1 MLKKIE
7 AVLSVIWEDN
17 HNTMASMNTE
27 IKDFISTMTAV
38 AKDLQEKAHQ
48 KEEDQ
53 YERVCWEKTF
63 VLAQMRPDSRDKEI
77 GELIR
82 KRATDAKII
91 ALLKEQLKDYKQNGA
106 DAEELDE
113 LLQAREEEA
122 VEAVCCG
129 GDQEDRWQEIIDEG
143 REQVFD
149 EVKEWLNKKCW

>member
-1 MLKKIE
+1 
-7 AVLSVIWEDN
+7 
-17 HNTMASMNTE
+17 MASMNTE

-48 KEEDQ
+48 KEEEE
-53 YERVCWEKTF
+53 YERVSWEQTF

-82 KRATDAKII
+82 KRAIDAEII

-113 LLQAREEEA
+113 MLQAREEE
-122 VEAVCCG
+122 VLEAVCSG
-129 GDQEDRWQEIIDEG
+129 GEQEDRWQEIIDEG

-149 EVKEWLNKKCW
+149 EVKEWADKKKCW